1 MAVKTNN
8 RRDAD
13 SIDAEIRRKRE
24 LELKRYEEEEKE
36 YEEREKEEIITG
48 PTKEELDIELAAS
61 AIEDEDEASGEL
73 EGFEDYTA
81 GREVNLSN
89 PVAMYIH
96 DIAKYPQIPASEQVE
111 LARKA
116 QAGDGEARERLIT
129 CNLRWVFKIAKRCAG
144 SQKFEIL
151 DLIQEGNRG
160 IMTAIDKFDPDSGYA
175 FTTYATWWI
184 KQHIYR
190 YMGNEG
196 RIIRLPVHVYEG
208 IRVMSG
214 IKGRLTAE
222 LGREP
227 TENELKEEGCKVY
240 TASKVDN
247 LIRIMRQTISSL
259 ETPVNAKDGDGDTML
274 GDLVGDR
281 TDESPQEYTERQELV
296 EAINRVLGDFKPR
309 DRRIMELRY
318 GLNGEEP
325 HILTDIA
332 EIIYKEKLSKT
343 LLTRERVRQI
353 EAAVIER
360 LARNKKLIA
369 YV

>member
-8 RRDAD
+8 RRDAN
-13 SIDAEIRRKRE
+13 SIDAEIRRKKE
-24 LELKRYEEEEKE
+24 LELKRYEEEKKE
-36 YEEREKEEIITG
+36 CEEREKEEIIVG
-48 PTKEELDIELAAS
+48 PTKEDLDIELAAS
-61 AIEDEDEASGEL
+61 AIEDEDEASGEI
-73 EGFEDYTA
+73 EGFEDYA
-81 GREVNLSN
+81 VGEEVNLSN

-96 DIAKYPQIPASEQVE
+96 DIAKYPQIPTSEQVE

-116 QAGDGEARERLIT
+116 QAGDGEAREELIT
-129 CNLRWVFKIAKRCAG
+129 CNLRWVLKIAKRCAG

-160 IMTAIDKFDPDSGYA
+160 LITAIDRFDPSLGYS
-175 FTTYATWWI
+175 FLTYATWWI
-184 KQHIYR
+184 KQYIHR

-196 RIIRLPVHVYEG
+196 RIIRLPVHVYENV
-208 IRVMSG
+208 RVMNA
-214 IKGRLTAE
+214 IKGRLTGE

-227 TENELKEEGCKVY
+227 TEDELRKEGCKVY

-247 LIRIMRQTISSL
+247 LIKIMGQTFSSL
-259 ETPVNAKDGDGDTML
+259 ETPINAKDGDGDTAL
-274 GDLVGDR
+274 GDLISDKA
-281 TDESPQEYTERQELV
+281 DESPQEYTERQELV
-296 EAINRVLGDFKPR
+296 EAINKVLDDFKPR
-309 DRRIMELRY
+309 DRRIIELRF

-325 HILTDIA
+325 HILVDIA
-332 EIIYKEKLSKT
+332 KIIYKEKLTKT

-360 LARNKKLIA
+360 LARNRKLIA